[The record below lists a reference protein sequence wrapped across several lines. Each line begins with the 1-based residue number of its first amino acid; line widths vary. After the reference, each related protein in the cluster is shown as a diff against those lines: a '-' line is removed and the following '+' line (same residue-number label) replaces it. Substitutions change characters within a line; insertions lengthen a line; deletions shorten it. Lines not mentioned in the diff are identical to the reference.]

1 MTCRRFKKITENLH
15 LSDRARELQRTQVGY
30 DKLGK
35 IRQVMDILNKSF
47 KDLFAF
53 FSIES
58 QTQSID
64 ESMIKFKGRSTM
76 KQYMPKKPIKR
87 GYKVWA
93 RCDSETGYLHQFNVY
108 SGKCES
114 NEDGDGGLGFKVVM
128 ELCRT
133 VQADTLI
140 AFDNFFTS
148 LPLMEMLHRKKIY
161 AVGTVRVN
169 RKGLPTCLL
178 PHKGDKR
185 ENKLK
190 IGEFMLQYADPV
202 SVIKWRD
209 TKDVYIC
216 TTAYDPKKVVTIH
229 RTQKDGQK
237 APMICPYAI
246 EQYTRNM
253 GGVDRL
259 DHFRSSYS
267 IGRKSTKKNWLR
279 LFWVMLE
286 VACINAYYIMYSM
299 THKTS
304 SSSHKEFRLR
314 LARNLINNFSTRIR
328 DHVIF
333 KNKRGGQYGV
343 ADEVRIRNVG
353 HHMPYN
359 AATRKRCRFCS
370 IKKEVKRSKII
381 CKVIK
386 VTLCATPCF
395 ENFHK

>member
-1 MTCRRFKKITENLH
+1 
-15 LSDRARELQRTQVGY
+15 
-30 DKLGK
+30 
-35 IRQVMDILNKSF
+35 
-47 KDLFAF
+47 
-53 FSIES
+53 
-58 QTQSID
+58 
-64 ESMIKFKGRSTM
+64 M

-169 RKGLPTCLL
+169 KKGLPTCLL

-209 TKDVYIC
+209 TKDDIC
-216 TTAYDPKKVVTIH
+216 TTA
-229 RTQKDGQK
+229 
-237 APMICPYAI
+237 
-246 EQYTRNM
+246 
-253 GGVDRL
+253 
-259 DHFRSSYS
+259 
-267 IGRKSTKKNWLR
+267 
-279 LFWVMLE
+279 
-286 VACINAYYIMYSM
+286 
-299 THKTS
+299 
-304 SSSHKEFRLR
+304 
-314 LARNLINNFSTRIR
+314 
-328 DHVIF
+328 
-333 KNKRGGQYGV
+333 
-343 ADEVRIRNVG
+343 
-353 HHMPYN
+353 
-359 AATRKRCRFCS
+359 
-370 IKKEVKRSKII
+370 
-381 CKVIK
+381 
-386 VTLCATPCF
+386 
-395 ENFHK
+395 

>member
-1 MTCRRFKKITENLH
+1 MFPSEIITIITKNTNEYARFMLSLNWTATVEEEIKAYLGIVIMMGLHPLPDVELYWSTDPFYHNPVISAVMTCRRFKKITENLH

-47 KDLFAF
+47 KDNC
-53 FSIES
+53 IES

-93 RCDSETGYLHQFNVY
+93 RCDSETRYLHQFNVY

-216 TTAYDPKKVVTIH
+216 TTAYDPKKVVTSNP
-229 RTQKDGQK
+229 KGW
-237 APMICPYAI
+237 P
-246 EQYTRNM
+246 
-253 GGVDRL
+253 
-259 DHFRSSYS
+259 
-267 IGRKSTKKNWLR
+267 KSTNDL
-279 LFWVMLE
+279 
-286 VACINAYYIMYSM
+286 
-299 THKTS
+299 
-304 SSSHKEFRLR
+304 
-314 LARNLINNFSTRIR
+314 
-328 DHVIF
+328 
-333 KNKRGGQYGV
+333 
-343 ADEVRIRNVG
+343 
-353 HHMPYN
+353 P
-359 AATRKRCRFCS
+359 
-370 IKKEVKRSKII
+370 I
-381 CKVIK
+381 C
-386 VTLCATPCF
+386 
-395 ENFHK
+395 N